1 MKAAGT
7 HLSRLCHGDIDLWR
21 CARWWGL
28 SLVEARK
35 LVCEN
40 VFSLALFR
48 LLEQNSSINA
58 PVVAGECCWWR
69 SGARANKGIVLVD
82 NALRHPAPPPSFS
95 NPKIRNNFAQAQISE
110 LPFQHRIRGKH
121 QLWRF
126 IRHVS
131 SLVANHFVLLH
142 LVDHT
147 HKHVRICIGRNLR
160 NTE

>member
-1 MKAAGT
+1 MVISICGAVLDGGGSVW
-7 HLSRLCHGDIDLWR
+7 SRLENLF
-21 CARWWGL
+21 ARMLFPLLCFVCSNRIHRLMHQWWLVNVVGGGLVQERTKVL
-28 SLVEARK
+28 SLLIMRCVT
-35 LVCEN
+35 
-40 VFSLALFR
+40 
-48 LLEQNSSINA
+48 
-58 PVVAGECCWWR
+58 P
-69 SGARANKGIVLVD
+69 
-82 NALRHPAPPPSFS
+82 PPPPSFS